1 MSCYAY
7 VMTWVGVMPNASL
20 RLGFLYMTLI
30 ITWVF
35 LRKIFVVGIFGVL
48 ISGLLQSY
56 PVNRISSPRLRCNV
70 LFEEVRIS

>member
-35 LRKIFVVGIFGVL
+35 LRKIFVVGIFGVW
-48 ISGLLQSY
+48 IFGLLQ
-56 PVNRISSPRLRCNV
+56 REQV
-70 LFEEVRIS
+70 LDEYSMWDFGSG